1 LLQVKLVPADSARE
15 FSGIVVYSQ
24 DSHGRSR
31 CEPEM
36 PKHDPRKPAQD
47 PVPPKL
53 SCRECH
59 AEIPPEEAF
68 VSESTEYAFYFCGVG
83 CYDEWRKRAEE
94 EMSPRESRRKS
105 GWGS

>member
-1 LLQVKLVPADSARE
+1 
-15 FSGIVVYSQ
+15 
-24 DSHGRSR
+24 
-31 CEPEM
+31 M
-36 PKHDPRKPAQD
+36 PKRDLRKPAQD

-83 CYDEWRKRAEE
+83 CYDEWRKHAEE
-94 EMSPRESRRKS
+94 ELSSGASRKKS
-105 GWGS
+105 GSRS